1 MADDTDDRDY
11 EVGYGKPPKRT
22 QFKKGRS
29 GNPKG
34 KPKGRKNFK
43 TEFLEELSE
52 QIAVREGGTRRIIS
66 KQRALLKSLIAKA
79 VQGDPKA
86 ATLIANMVFRLL
98 HQNDDPVEDQDLSP
112 DDLAIVK
119 DYVKRN
125 QATPKPRKR
134 TRPKKGN

>member
-1 MADDTDDRDY
+1 MSDKY

-43 TEFLEELSE
+43 TELLEELGE
-52 QIAVREGGTRRIIS
+52 QIAVREGGKRRIIS
-66 KQRALLKSLIAKA
+66 KQRALLKSLTAKA

-98 HQNDDPVEDQDLSP
+98 HQNDDPVEDQDLSVA
-112 DDLAIVK
+112 DRAILK
-119 DYVKRN
+119 DYEERYLKNTKTRV
-125 QATPKPRKR
+125 R
-134 TRPKKGN
+134 TRPKKGPKA

>member
-1 MADDTDDRDY
+1 MSGEY

-43 TEFLEELSE
+43 TELLEELGE
-52 QIAVREGGTRRIIS
+52 QIAVREGGKRRTIS
-66 KQRALLKSLIAKA
+66 KGRAVIKSQTAKA
-79 VQGDPKA
+79 VHGDTKA
-86 ATLIANMVFRLL
+86 ATLINNMALRWLS
-98 HQNDDPVEDQDLSP
+98 QDDDPVEDQDLSP

>member
-1 MADDTDDRDY
+1 MSDEY
-11 EVGYGKPPKRT
+11 EVGYGKPPKHS
-22 QFKKGRS
+22 QFRKGRS

-43 TEFLEELSE
+43 TELLEELSE

-66 KQRALLKSLIAKA
+66 KQRALLKSLTAQA

-98 HQNDDPVEDQDLSP
+98 HQDEDPVETQDLSVA
-112 DDLAIVK
+112 DRAILK
-119 DYVKRN
+119 DYEERYLKNTKTRV
-125 QATPKPRKR
+125 R
-134 TRPKKGN
+134 TRPKKGSKA